1 LASVAEVRVA
11 LITVIAS
18 THVASDA
25 AAAAGDGLAG
35 AVTAMACGGAQIL
48 GARRV
53 PSARLVRRL
62 QHPRHHSPIS
72 AYGLPRGRAQGRRT
86 TDEPIPGDTQ
96 RGVVEGDV
104 QDFYGATA
112 VVMEEQH
119 RRRVACVTGELEPWL
134 AAQGAPGLDAQGV
147 GHAHTAAAGRAAG
160 HPNCILAGGHRCA
173 SHHDKP
179 QPYECR
185 RRKKWWPR

>member
-1 LASVAEVRVA
+1 VVPRSWG
-11 LITVIAS
+11 
-18 THVASDA
+18 HVAFPARVSF
-25 AAAAGDGLAG
+25 G
-35 AVTAMACGGAQIL
+35 ACSTL
-48 GARRV
+48 DTT
-53 PSARLVRRL
+53 PPF
-62 QHPRHHSPIS
+62 QHTVSQEVE
-72 AYGLPRGRAQGRRT
+72 AQGRRT